1 MFDFKQT
8 SNKYSPNFNSKVWKD
23 VIYPARVIKSMMDP
37 SSQPLAFKNMGEYQS
52 IGGVFY
58 ASINRPNPE
67 PVFTS
72 DNFAT
77 PLFPNMSNIPL
88 DNEIIYI
95 INLPNTNIQANVNSI
110 TAYYFQ
116 PINIWNSIHHNAIPD
131 PINPIEG
138 NAQKGDY
145 EQAGAG
151 LARQV
156 TDGSTEI
163 TLGKTFN
170 EKIDTR
176 KLQPFEGDI
185 IHEGRWGQSLRFTS
199 TVSGSFVPNPWSNDG
214 ANAGPSGSNGNP
226 LTILR
231 NGQHEDN
238 KDPWVPQVEDINT
251 DASSIYLTS
260 TQLIPISAAS
270 TSYKSYSQPPI
281 IPNQYDGE
289 QIILNS
295 GRLLLNSK
303 SDSILLSSSNTIN
316 LNSITNVNIDT
327 NKVAIKA
334 EKITLGDKNASEPII
349 LGNKFLED
357 FAELCQDLNSVAV
370 ALQSGVASA
379 LPENPPLLALINPV
393 VSLASSAGNML
404 SKIKQYK
411 STVTTT
417 K

>member
-1 MFDFKQT
+1 MFDFK
-8 SNKYSPNFNSKVWKD
+8 KVSSRPTPVLGGLAKD
-23 VIYPARVIKSMMDP
+23 AIYPARVIKSMMDP
-37 SSQPLAFKNMGEYQS
+37 TSQPEVFKNLGEYQS

-58 ASINRPNPE
+58 ASINNPNPQ
-67 PVFTS
+67 PSFTS

-95 INLPNTNIQANVNSI
+95 INLPSTNIQTNVNSI
-110 TAYYFQ
+110 VPYYFQ
-116 PINIWNSIHHNAIPD
+116 PINIWNSIHHNAVPD
-131 PINPIEG
+131 PLGPPEGGAQSGDYTQIEG
-138 NAQKGDY
+138 
-145 EQAGAG
+145 G
-151 LARQV
+151 LSRQV
-156 TDGSTEI
+156 IDGGTEI
-163 TLGKTFN
+163 TLGKTFI

-185 IHEGRWGQSLRFTS
+185 IYEGRWGQSVRFTS
-199 TVSGSFVPNPWSNDG
+199 TVSGSFTSNPWS
-214 ANAGPSGSNGNP
+214 SIGSNGDP

-231 NGQHEDN
+231 NGQHEED
-238 KDPWVPQVEDINT
+238 KDPWIPQVENINT

-270 TSYKSYSQPPI
+270 TSYLSYSQPPI
-281 IPNQYDGE
+281 MPNQYDGE

-303 SDSILLSSSNTIN
+303 SDSILLSSSNTIS
-316 LNSITNVNIDT
+316 LNSVNSVNIDT
-327 NKVAIKA
+327 NKVAIKSK
-334 EKITLGDKNASEPII
+334 KIALGDKNASEPLI

-357 FAELCQDLNSVAV
+357 FADLCKDLNSVAT
-370 ALQSGVASA
+370 ALQAGVGAPGNLS
-379 LPENPPLLALINPV
+379 PPLLGLIIPV
-393 VSLASSAGNML
+393 VELANSSANML

>member
-1 MFDFKQT
+1 
-8 SNKYSPNFNSKVWKD
+8 
-23 VIYPARVIKSMMDP
+23 MDP

-116 PINIWNSIHHNAIPD
+116 PINIWNSIHHNAVPD
-131 PINPIEG
+131 PLGPPEGGAQSGDYTQIEG
-138 NAQKGDY
+138 
-145 EQAGAG
+145 G
-151 LARQV
+151 LSRQV
-156 TDGSTEI
+156 IDGGTEI
-163 TLGKTFN
+163 TLGKTFT
-170 EKIDTR
+170 EKIDTS

-185 IHEGRWGQSLRFTS
+185 MYEGRWGQSVRFTS
-199 TVSGSFVPNPWSNDG
+199 TISGSFVPNPWSN
-214 ANAGPSGSNGNP
+214 AGENGDP

-231 NGQHEDN
+231 NGQHVED
-238 KDPWVPQVEDINT
+238 KDPWIPQVEDINT
-251 DASSIYLTS
+251 DPSSIYLTS

-281 IPNQYDGE
+281 TPNEYDGE

-303 SDSILLSSSNTIN
+303 SDSILLSANTTIN
-316 LNSITNVNIDT
+316 LNSVDSVNIDT
-327 NKVAIKA
+327 NTVAIKA
-334 EKITLGDKNASEPII
+334 SKVALGDKNASEPII
-349 LGNKFLED
+349 LGDKFLED
-357 FAELCQDLNSVAV
+357 FSELCQDLNSVAV

-379 LPENPPLLALINPV
+379 LPENPPLLSLISPV
-393 VSLASSAGNML
+393 VALANSSGNML

>member
-1 MFDFKQT
+1 MFDFKKVSSRPT
-8 SNKYSPNFNSKVWKD
+8 SNLLGSEKEI
-23 VIYPARVIKSMMDP
+23 IYPARVIKSMMDP
-37 SSQPLAFKNMGEYQS
+37 TSQPEVFKNLGEYQS

-58 ASINRPNPE
+58 ASINKPNPQ
-67 PVFTS
+67 PSFTS

-95 INLPNTNIQANVNSI
+95 INLPSTNIQTNVNSI

-116 PINIWNSIHHNAIPD
+116 PINIWNSIHHNAVPD
-131 PINPIEG
+131 PINPIGG

-145 EQAGAG
+145 TQIEGG
-151 LARQV
+151 LSRQV
-156 TDGSTEI
+156 TDGGTEI
-163 TLGKTFN
+163 TLGKTFI

-185 IHEGRWGQSLRFTS
+185 IYEGRWGQSVRFTS
-199 TVSGSFVPNPWSNDG
+199 TVSGSFTSNPWS
-214 ANAGPSGSNGNP
+214 SIGSNGDP

-231 NGQHEDN
+231 NGQHEED
-238 KDPWVPQVEDINT
+238 KDPWIPQVENINT

-270 TSYKSYSQPPI
+270 TSYLSYSQPPI
-281 IPNQYDGE
+281 MPNQYDGE

-303 SDSILLSSSNTIN
+303 SDSILLSSSNTIS
-316 LNSITNVNIDT
+316 LNSVNSVNIDT
-327 NKVAIKA
+327 NKVAIKSK
-334 EKITLGDKNASEPII
+334 KIALGDKNASEPLI

-357 FAELCQDLNSVAV
+357 FADLCKDLNSVAT
-370 ALQSGVASA
+370 ALQAGVGAPGNLS
-379 LPENPPLLALINPV
+379 PPLLGLIIPV
-393 VSLASSAGNML
+393 VELANSSANML